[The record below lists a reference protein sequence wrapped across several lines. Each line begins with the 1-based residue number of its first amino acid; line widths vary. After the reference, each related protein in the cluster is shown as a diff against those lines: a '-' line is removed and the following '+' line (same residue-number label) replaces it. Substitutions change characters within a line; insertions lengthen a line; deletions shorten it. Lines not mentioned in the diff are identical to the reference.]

1 MVASLFA
8 ASSLMPSALVRARPA
23 TPPRGPPSAVPMVGA
38 MLLTS
43 PFQSNSTCHLRGSC
57 GTGEPA
63 LQENG
68 LGWVVIDDGLVVV
81 LLDLAERLHQDVR
94 SLGIRGTEGAWPQ
107 LAIHVNGRVHEG

>member
-23 TPPRGPPSAVPMVGA
+23 TPPRGPPRAVPMVGA
-38 MLLTS
+38 MLFTS
-43 PFQSNSTCHLRGSC
+43 PFQSKSICHLRSSC

-63 LQENG
+63 LQKDG

-81 LLDLAERLHQDVR
+81 LLDLAERLHQGVR
-94 SLGIRGTEGAWPQ
+94 SLGIRGTQGAGP
-107 LAIHVNGRVHEG
+107 